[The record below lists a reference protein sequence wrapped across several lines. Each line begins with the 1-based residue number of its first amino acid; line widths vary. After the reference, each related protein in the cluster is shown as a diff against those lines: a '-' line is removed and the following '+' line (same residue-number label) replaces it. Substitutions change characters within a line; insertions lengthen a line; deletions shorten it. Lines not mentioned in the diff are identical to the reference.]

1 MQLINTT
8 LNDRYYVL
16 EKIGSGGMATVYK
29 AKDTMLDRVVAVKV
43 LHPAHLDD
51 EDSVRKFRREARAA
65 GSLSHYNIVGV
76 FDVGLH
82 EEIHYIVM
90 ELAEGKTL
98 KEYITEKGKLS
109 EEETIEITLQ
119 ICNALSHAHKNGV
132 IHRDIK
138 PQNIILN
145 KEGNAKVAD
154 FGIARAVSADT
165 LTKTEDIYGS
175 VRYFSPEQAGGE
187 NVDHRTDMYSLGIV
201 MYEMLTGELP
211 YKGDT
216 PIEWALKHIN
226 EEPTPIRKV
235 LPEIDSDLADIVM
248 KTLSKR
254 PDDRFETI
262 DELAYYIKKYK
273 QGMPVKIEKPKT
285 IKPKNKKG
293 SKLMSTKQKVLFA
306 VLIIAFTG
314 VLVFWGIQWFEDYTT
329 VPEVTVPQL
338 VGKHIDQAES
348 DLQNLGL
355 KVEYSIRQSHPTIE
369 EDHVI
374 RHNPEAGVT
383 VKEGRTI
390 TLTVS
395 EGVGYENIP
404 DVTGFLL
411 ADAEEALQKLGFV
424 IGDINEEYH
433 SEVSEGN
440 IININPRPGT
450 EVKVGTTV
458 DLIVSLGQDE
468 DTVSVP
474 EIVGMTKFS
483 AQQALTEAG
492 LEVGKISENR
502 SYEPADTVISQS
514 VRPGINVLA
523 GTPIDFVVSDGRKP

>member
-1 MQLINTT
+1 MKIIDTT
-8 LNDRYYVL
+8 LNDRYYIL

-29 AKDTMLDRVVAVKV
+29 AKDTMLDRIVAVKV
-43 LHPAHLDD
+43 LHPSHLDD

-82 EEIHYIVM
+82 QEIHYIVM
-90 ELAEGKTL
+90 ELAEGRTL
-98 KEYITEKGKLS
+98 KEYINEKGKLS

-145 KEGNAKVAD
+145 NEGNAKVAD
-154 FGIARAVSADT
+154 FGIARAVSTDT

-201 MYEMLTGELP
+201 MFEMLTGELP
-211 YKGDT
+211 YKGET

-226 EEPTPIRKV
+226 EKPNSIKNV
-235 LPEIDSDLADIVM
+235 LPEIADDLANIVM
-248 KTLSKR
+248 KTLAKN
-254 PDDRFETI
+254 PADRFETI
-262 DELAYYIKKYK
+262 DELAYYLKKYK
-273 QGMPVKIEKPKT
+273 QGMPVKIEKPRI
-285 IKPKNKKG
+285 IKPKTEKDNKIMN
-293 SKLMSTKQKVLFA
+293 SKQKVLFT
-306 VLIIAFTG
+306 VLIVAFIG

-338 VGKHIDQAES
+338 VGKHIDQAETELES
-348 DLQNLGL
+348 LGL
-355 KVEYSIRQSHPTIE
+355 VAEYSIRQSHPTIE

-383 VKEGRTI
+383 VKRGRTI
-390 TLTVS
+390 TITVS

-404 DVTGFLL
+404 DITGFTLS
-411 ADAEEALQKLGFV
+411 DAEEALQKLGFE
-424 IGDINEEYH
+424 IGEVNEEYH
-433 SEVSEGN
+433 SEVDEGN
-440 IININPRPGT
+440 IIDINPRPGT
-450 EVKVGTTV
+450 EVKVGTVV

-468 DTVSVP
+468 DTVRVP

-483 AQQALTEAG
+483 AQQELTDAG
-492 LEVGKISENR
+492 LEVGKISESR

-514 VRPGINVLA
+514 VRPGINVLP
-523 GTPIDFVVSDGRKP
+523 GTPIDFVVSDGREP